1 MIRTYEV
8 NRWTG
13 QIVPVILDDI
23 EAKRIVNS
31 TLLLKRT
38 GLPAKQALD
47 LLEPQEFT
55 AIYRREA
62 K

>member
-1 MIRTYEV
+1 MVRTYEV

-13 QIVPVILDDI
+13 QVVPVMLDDQ

-38 GLPAKQALD
+38 GLPARQALD
-47 LLEPQEFT
+47 LLEPAEFT
-55 AIYRREA
+55 AISRRGA

>member
-1 MIRTYEV
+1 MMRTYEV

-13 QIVPVILDDI
+13 QIVPVILDDL
-23 EAKRIVNS
+23 EAKRIVNN

-38 GLPAKQALD
+38 GLPARQALD

>member
-13 QIVPVILDDI
+13 QIVPVILDDL
-23 EAKRIVNS
+23 EAKRIVNN

-38 GLPAKQALD
+38 GLPARQALD
-47 LLEPQEFT
+47 LLEPQAFT

>member
-1 MIRTYEV
+1 MRTYEV

-13 QIVPVILDDI
+13 QIVPVILDDL
-23 EAKRIVNS
+23 EAKRIVNN

-38 GLPAKQALD
+38 GLPARQALD